1 MLDVK
6 NNGVNT
12 MMNEYVDKLLENYM
26 NKNCYQ
32 ESEVELFKAV
42 ILLKIANEL
51 EKLNNKDCN

>member
-1 MLDVK
+1 MQD
-6 NNGVNT
+6 
-12 MMNEYVDKLLENYM
+12 EYVNKLLENYM
-26 NKNCYQ
+26 KKNCYQ